1 MLLDVIRA
9 DSAGRQ
15 VLGDLTRQEANQ
27 VKVTSHGR
35 AVLVALAGISGEGSQ
50 RLLPRVHL
58 YHPDPFVVSVD
69 ADDETPLLSP

>member
-9 DSAGRQ
+9 GSAGRQ

-27 VKVTSHGR
+27 VKVTGH